1 MEATAEQRNN
11 KRIAKNTLLLY
22 FRMLITMAVSL
33 YTSRVILQILG
44 VEDFGIYNVVG
55 GVVGMLS
62 FLTASMSMA
71 TQRFIS
77 FNLGLNN
84 QDKLRRVFST
94 SLISHFFLAG
104 LIVIVAETLGLW
116 FLFQKLQI
124 PETRLHAAFWTYQCS
139 VLVAA
144 ISIISVPYNAAIVAH
159 EKMKAFA
166 YISIF
171 EVLAK
176 LIVVYSLLL
185 APIDKLIFYGVL
197 LAFIQICIRCIYT
210 IYCRKNFAET
220 KFVFVKDRKMFKE
233 ILSFVG
239 WTIFGQV
246 GCMAATHGE
255 NILLNMFFG
264 PIVNAAKGVANQVN
278 FAINSFATNFQMAI
292 NPQITKSYAAGDMH
306 KHYSLIYAS
315 AKFSCLLL
323 IILSIPILVETEH
336 VLKLWLKIV
345 PANTVTFVRIV
356 LVTAIFDSTANA
368 VAVSAQATGRIKYY
382 QIACGITLLMILPI
396 SYVFLKKGFDA
407 KTVLVVHLMVTMLTQ
422 CVRVYFLHRLI
433 RFSGWEMV
441 KKVYVPCFL
450 VFVVALLLPVF
461 IATHFPSSNIRFCGN
476 VVVSVLLTSILVL
489 VLGMSRMERLYVHD
503 VLKKI
508 RSKF

>member
-1 MEATAEQRNN
+1 MR
-11 KRIAKNTLLLY
+11 
-22 FRMLITMAVSL
+22 
-33 YTSRVILQILG
+33 
-44 VEDFGIYNVVG
+44 
-55 GVVGMLS
+55 
-62 FLTASMSMA
+62 
-71 TQRFIS
+71 
-77 FNLGLNN
+77 
-84 QDKLRRVFST
+84 
-94 SLISHFFLAG
+94 
-104 LIVIVAETLGLW
+104 
-116 FLFQKLQI
+116 
-124 PETRLHAAFWTYQCS
+124 
-139 VLVAA
+139 
-144 ISIISVPYNAAIVAH
+144 
-159 EKMKAFA
+159 
-166 YISIF
+166 
-171 EVLAK
+171 
-176 LIVVYSLLL
+176 
-185 APIDKLIFYGVL
+185 
-197 LAFIQICIRCIYT
+197 
-210 IYCRKNFAET
+210 
-220 KFVFVKDRKMFKE
+220 
-233 ILSFVG
+233 
-239 WTIFGQV
+239 
-246 GCMAATHGE
+246 
-255 NILLNMFFG
+255 
-264 PIVNAAKGVANQVN
+264 
-278 FAINSFATNFQMAI
+278 
-292 NPQITKSYAAGDMH
+292 

-382 QIACGITLLMILPI
+382 QIACGTTLLMILPI

-461 IATHFPSSNIRFCGN
+461 ITTHFPSSNIRFCGN